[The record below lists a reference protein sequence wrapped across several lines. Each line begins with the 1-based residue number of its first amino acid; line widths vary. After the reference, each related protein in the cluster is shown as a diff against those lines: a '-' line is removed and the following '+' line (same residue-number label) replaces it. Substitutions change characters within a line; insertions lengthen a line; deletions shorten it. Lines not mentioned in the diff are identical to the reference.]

1 MENNKGLITG
11 VTISF
16 NELEQAGFDRKV
28 FTYFVEAIF
37 KDKNETIVLNN
48 CKAIDT
54 GEKNEEIIYFTEGND
69 GVLIFTQK
77 NNPNMKIKRI
87 YPN

>member
-1 MENNKGLITG
+1 MKNTNGLISG

-16 NELEQAGFDRKV
+16 KELEKEGFDRKV
-28 FTYFVEAIF
+28 FTYFVQAIF
-37 KDKNETIVLNN
+37 KDKNKTIVLSN

-54 GEKNEEIIYFTEGND
+54 GEKNEETIYFTEGND
-69 GVLIFTQK
+69 GIFIFTQK

>member
-1 MENNKGLITG
+1 MKNYEDLITG
-11 VTISF
+11 TTISF
-16 NELEQAGFDRKV
+16 KELEESGFDIKV
-28 FTYFVEAIF
+28 FSYFVEAIF
-37 KDKNETIVLNN
+37 QNQKETIVLNN

-54 GEKNEEIIYFTEGND
+54 GENDAEIIYYTEGND

>member
-1 MENNKGLITG
+1 MGNNKDLING
-11 VTISF
+11 RTISF
-16 NELEQAGFDRKV
+16 KELERAGFDRNV

-37 KDKNETIVLNN
+37 KHKNETIVLKN

-54 GEKNEEIIYFTEGND
+54 GEKNEEIIYFAEGND

-77 NNPNMKIKRI
+77 NNPNMQIKRI

>member
-77 NNPNMKIKRI
+77 NNPNMQIKRI

>member
-1 MENNKGLITG
+1 MENTKGLING
-11 VTISF
+11 VTMSF
-16 NELEQAGFDRKV
+16 KELVKAGFDRKI

-37 KDKNETIVLNN
+37 QDKNETIVLNN

-54 GEKNEEIIYFTEGND
+54 GEKNVEIIYFTEGND
-69 GVLIFTQK
+69 GILVFTQR

>member
-16 NELEQAGFDRKV
+16 KELEEAGFDRKV

-54 GEKNEEIIYFTEGND
+54 GEKNEEIIYYTEGND

-77 NNPNMKIKRI
+77 NNPNMQIKRI